1 MKHITLLLVFLLTS
15 CFQPEREVI
24 YEVKNIAT
32 KQKAILTLTPAEFN
46 VGDIYHVYI
55 LFEKETIKGNDYGIV
70 FSANNWDN
78 ALPRDTSKIKMK
90 WLTEDTLK
98 ISYNSKLRIYNQV
111 IKTRDNVI
119 IYEEM
124 KDSIKT
130 ENSSR

>member
-1 MKHITLLLVFLLTS
+1 
-15 CFQPEREVI
+15 
-24 YEVKNIAT
+24 
-32 KQKAILTLTPAEFN
+32 
-46 VGDIYHVYI
+46 
-55 LFEKETIKGNDYGIV
+55 
-70 FSANNWDN
+70 
-78 ALPRDTSKIKMK
+78 MK